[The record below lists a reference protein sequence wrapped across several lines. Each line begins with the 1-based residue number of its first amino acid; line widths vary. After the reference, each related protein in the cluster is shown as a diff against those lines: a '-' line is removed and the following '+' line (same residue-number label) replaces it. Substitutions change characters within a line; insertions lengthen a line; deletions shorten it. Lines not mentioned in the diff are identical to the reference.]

1 MTEYKKRDSSDR
13 YEMCGA
19 RLTKDAEARD
29 TEYGKMVRLSFASES
44 RREAHTTLWVEA
56 NVQKFQ
62 TEIAAFL
69 RKGDILHQVRGKPAL
84 RMWGDNN
91 DKFSFI
97 CDNAELVIPHALFV
111 ELKERGFEPGA
122 KAEAPKLVTG
132 KKAAP
137 VTGKKPAPATKPPVK
152 KAPPPVDIPDD
163 DDLDIEDDDE

>member
-1 MTEYKKRDSSDR
+1 MTEYKKRDTSDK

-69 RKGDILHQVRGKPAL
+69 KKGDILHQVRGKPAL
-84 RMWGDNN
+84 RIWGDNN

-111 ELKERGFEPGA
+111 ELKARGFEPGA
-122 KAEAPKLVTG
+122 KTEPAPVAG
-132 KKAAP
+132 KKSAP
-137 VTGKKPAPATKPPVK
+137 VAGKKPAPATKPVK
-152 KAPPPVDIPDD
+152 KAPPPIEIPDD
-163 DDLDIEDDDE
+163 DELDIEDDE